1 MKRTTLIIEKIYL
14 MILCS
19 NIVLLNLLVGSS
31 HTDPRFALQA
41 LIMFE
46 TLIYI
51 IIQKI
56 NKKKNILIK
65 SKIDICMI
73 LYTISSSLPLIFK
86 TYASQN
92 YTINMILMQLTVYCL
107 YIQTRNIITT
117 PKRKNILINTAL
129 ISSILI
135 VIFGID
141 ELYFDTFRPF
151 LNLIYSANSDAYG
164 MVSTIGYSNA
174 VASYMTF
181 MLFLAL
187 GKYLST
193 QTNWQKSLYAVS
205 MQISMLG
212 IYFGNSRAG
221 MVIFAMLIVPYL
233 IKIKEIK
240 ARIQVII
247 QIIGTFLMAFIFQK
261 VLNQYTNEWIIWIQ
275 FLALLLLNYIIN
287 YVYEIIEP
295 KVQNKMKMK
304 SYKKYIIDLGIVAT
318 IIFIIFALTIGK
330 QSKPIVMGEKEKFI
344 EILGEKLEPNTNYK
358 ITIEYEAKVNEK
370 NDTIEIFEIN
380 KYRKQKEIGS
390 TYIKNGTNIE
400 TIEIETTNMEIERA
414 RIYFYLYN
422 NDKVTVNKI
431 YINDKEY
438 IARYKYIPD
447 SIVRLIRTIN
457 LKTTSISERLTM
469 YSDGL
474 KLVKRSPLIGN
485 GGKAFSS
492 LYPTVKS
499 YNYDT
504 FELHS
509 YIIDLLLDYGIFGLI
524 SYLVI
529 IAITIKNFLDDK
541 KTIMDLSIFTAIM
554 FVTIHTM
561 FDFDLSYMVTL
572 ANYFIFIAIY
582 NEKDKNI
589 ENTKLDKFISN
600 ILCIILSVLIIFTS
614 RCAYG
619 RYILSKS
626 DDYNT
631 AAKYYPYC
639 KKIKE
644 KMINENP
651 ENNELIK
658 KYLKTEKY
666 TLQAQMCRR
675 IYNNIKKE
683 YEKDKDYN
691 AKEDLEFL
699 YDELVKN
706 ERIER
711 YEVGKI
717 LNQGKLLNSIILL
730 IEEIN
735 QEKQDEELNKMIDGY
750 VQKFMSEYNENVM
763 QIKESDK
770 NFASES
776 EIQRQLKQYSEI
788 YTEMNKRINRY

>member
-247 QIIGTFLMAFIFQK
+247 QIIGTFLMAFIFEK

-499 YNYDT
+499 YN
-504 FELHS
+504 
-509 YIIDLLLDYGIFGLI
+509 
-524 SYLVI
+524 
-529 IAITIKNFLDDK
+529 
-541 KTIMDLSIFTAIM
+541 
-554 FVTIHTM
+554 
-561 FDFDLSYMVTL
+561 
-572 ANYFIFIAIY
+572 
-582 NEKDKNI
+582 
-589 ENTKLDKFISN
+589 
-600 ILCIILSVLIIFTS
+600 
-614 RCAYG
+614 
-619 RYILSKS
+619 
-626 DDYNT
+626 
-631 AAKYYPYC
+631 
-639 KKIKE
+639 
-644 KMINENP
+644 
-651 ENNELIK
+651 
-658 KYLKTEKY
+658 
-666 TLQAQMCRR
+666 
-675 IYNNIKKE
+675 
-683 YEKDKDYN
+683 
-691 AKEDLEFL
+691 
-699 YDELVKN
+699 
-706 ERIER
+706 
-711 YEVGKI
+711 
-717 LNQGKLLNSIILL
+717 
-730 IEEIN
+730 
-735 QEKQDEELNKMIDGY
+735 
-750 VQKFMSEYNENVM
+750 
-763 QIKESDK
+763 
-770 NFASES
+770 
-776 EIQRQLKQYSEI
+776 
-788 YTEMNKRINRY
+788 